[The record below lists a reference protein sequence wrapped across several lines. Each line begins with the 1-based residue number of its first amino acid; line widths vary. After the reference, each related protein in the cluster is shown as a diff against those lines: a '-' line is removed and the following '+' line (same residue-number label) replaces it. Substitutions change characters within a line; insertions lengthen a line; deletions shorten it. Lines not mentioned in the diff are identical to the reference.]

1 MLYCG
6 EACQRSAWVGHAAT
20 CKTSQAQYKPVE
32 LVTQQGTA
40 GQVNTTINYKTQKVH
55 SHQLTGQPNKKHFVI
70 KIQVPI
76 QDGSGFRETMYGDFM
91 IYNED
96 RSMMGFLKREGHKD
110 VYDTLNKDIR
120 NRGIDSLKGFYY
132 AIFKDIKK
140 GKGKVSTIQININSE
155 VMLPMESW

>member
-32 LVTQQGTA
+32 LVMTKGSV
-40 GQVNTTINYKTQKVH
+40 GQVTINYKTQKVH
-55 SHQLTGQPNKKHFVI
+55 SHQLTGPPNKKHFVI

-76 QDGSGFRETMYGDFM
+76 QDGSGLGETMYGDFM

-96 RSMMGFLKREGHKD
+96 RSVIGFLKREGHKD
-110 VYDTLNKDIR
+110 VYDTLNRDIR
-120 NRGIDSLKGFYY
+120 NRGIDGLKGFYY
-132 AIFKDIKK
+132 AIFKAIEK

-155 VMLPMESW
+155 MMLPMESW